1 MLSLLPEVQFDVLK
15 CLNFEQLFSLK
26 QTNFYFRN
34 LINNYEGGLARI
46 EFFGLSLIDTK
57 TIDNQEP
64 DSYVIIKL
72 EPAISEFVLSEHLTE
87 KWETALA
94 KSIPLFL
101 HGSEDAGEDFAV
113 QLEKTENKKPL
124 YILKLPNT
132 PKSIKERIV
141 VRFWL
146 EQLFNCAFEEAKFEN
161 VIFNPTMINLLFD
174 NDEPILKQFHVNHL
188 VLSAGNSNKTIENIL
203 KFGLIHFAIY
213 ESLVSTFRD
222 YISEQQTNILFNIIT
237 NEGKKL
243 PQILF
248 IFNKFTK
255 LYDLIIEYITTSK
268 DLSKMVPFITIDGIL
283 LPPFKLNKRAENV
296 EYILEDY
303 VKVTKYQI
311 ANIYNPKAKF
321 SFHHQDLNMPVGDG
335 CVFIVEIE
343 KMEE

>member
-1 MLSLLPEVQFDVLK
+1 MLSLPPEVQFDVLK

-34 LINNYEGGLARI
+34 LINKYEGGLARM

-72 EPAISEFVLSEHLTE
+72 EPVISAFILNDQLMN

-124 YILKLPNT
+124 YILKLPNILKT
-132 PKSIKERIV
+132 IKEMIA

-146 EQLFNCAFEEAKFEN
+146 QQLFNCVFEEAKFEN

-188 VLSAGNSNKTIENIL
+188 WLLASNNTIENIL
-203 KFGLIHFAIY
+203 KFSLIHFAIY
-213 ESLVSTFRD
+213 ESLVSTFQD
-222 YISEQQTNILFNIIT
+222 DISEQQTNILFNIIT

-255 LYDLIIEYITTSK
+255 LYDLIIEICQ
-268 DLSKMVPFITIDGIL
+268 KMVPFITIDGIL

-296 EYILEDY
+296 EYILEGCI
-303 VKVTKYQI
+303 KITKYQI